1 MEIAK
6 NYSKQQLDLLGSLP
20 NKPYCM
26 DEVPGYT
33 FIRTKA
39 IAVKKPYI
47 QVNPPL
53 MTIYFIFDDDKVN
66 AALSWFDSD
75 LPAPLWT
82 TQVTFKSTA

>member
-1 MEIAK
+1 
-6 NYSKQQLDLLGSLP
+6 
-20 NKPYCM
+20 M

-53 MTIYFIFDDDKVN
+53 MTIYFVFDDVIALRVGYASYRANQCDGKQGFSQKTGYFAHKIPFDKKAKN
-66 AALSWFDSD
+66 A
-75 LPAPLWT
+75 
-82 TQVTFKSTA
+82 K